1 MPLLSIIFYE
11 NKLKKGDYH
20 EIYKTNIFL
29 YGYCHIC
36 HRDFNLEHFLNLETK
51 STVSVLSH
59 SAIRFHILA
68 NSDSVSDQ
76 ALKMRV
82 KESVVN
88 YIYEKT
94 GDFKT
99 VDEAKDFI
107 LNNDKT
113 IKSIATKTIADNGY
127 DYTVSSTFGFS
138 DFPVK
143 TYGDV
148 IFPKGTY
155 TSYTIKIG
163 NGKGHNWWCV
173 LYPPLCFVDV
183 STGVLPDNSKK
194 KLRDSLSDTQYH
206 TVTKYNFKFKYLKF
220 FNNLCQN

>member
-1 MPLLSIIFYE
+1 MKYIKQISFCMVIAIFATGI
-11 NKLKKGDYH
+11 L
-20 EIYKTNIFL
+20 TWNI
-29 YGYCHIC
+29 
-36 HRDFNLEHFLNLETK
+36 FLNLETK

-99 VDEAKDFI
+99 VDEAKNFI

-113 IKSIATKTIADNGY
+113 IESIATKAIADNGY

>member
-1 MPLLSIIFYE
+1 MKYIKQISFCMVIAIFATGI
-11 NKLKKGDYH
+11 L
-20 EIYKTNIFL
+20 TWNI
-29 YGYCHIC
+29 
-36 HRDFNLEHFLNLETK
+36 FLNLETK

-99 VDEAKDFI
+99 VDEAKNFI

-113 IKSIATKTIADNGY
+113 IKSIATKAIADNGY

-183 STGVLPDNSKK
+183 STGVQPDNSKE

>member
-1 MPLLSIIFYE
+1 MKYIKQISFCMVIAIFATGI
-11 NKLKKGDYH
+11 L
-20 EIYKTNIFL
+20 TWNI
-29 YGYCHIC
+29 
-36 HRDFNLEHFLNLETK
+36 FLNLETK

-76 ALKMRV
+76 TLKMRV

-99 VDEAKDFI
+99 VDEAKNFI

-113 IKSIATKTIADNGY
+113 IKSIATKAIADNGY

-143 TYGDV
+143 SYGDV

-183 STGVLPDNSKK
+183 STGVLPYNSKE

>member
-1 MPLLSIIFYE
+1 MKYIKQISFCMVIAIFATGI
-11 NKLKKGDYH
+11 L
-20 EIYKTNIFL
+20 TWNI
-29 YGYCHIC
+29 
-36 HRDFNLEHFLNLETK
+36 FLNLETK

-99 VDEAKDFI
+99 VDEAKNFI

-143 TYGDV
+143 SYGDV

-155 TSYTIKIG
+155 TSYTLKSAMEKDTTGGVSYIL
-163 NGKGHNWWCV
+163 HYV
-173 LYPPLCFVDV
+173 LLTFQQA
-183 STGVLPDNSKK
+183 S
-194 KLRDSLSDTQYH
+194 
-206 TVTKYNFKFKYLKF
+206 YLTIPRK
-220 FNNLCQN
+220 NYVIHCLIPSITP

>member
-1 MPLLSIIFYE
+1 MKYIKQISFCMVIAIFATGI
-11 NKLKKGDYH
+11 L
-20 EIYKTNIFL
+20 TWNIFL
-29 YGYCHIC
+29 
-36 HRDFNLEHFLNLETK
+36 DLETK

-76 ALKMRV
+76 TLKMRV

-99 VDEAKDFI
+99 VDEAKNFI

-113 IKSIATKTIADNGY
+113 IKSIATKAIADNGY

-143 TYGDV
+143 SYGDV

-183 STGVLPDNSKK
+183 STGVLPDNSKE

>member
-1 MPLLSIIFYE
+1 
-11 NKLKKGDYH
+11 
-20 EIYKTNIFL
+20 
-29 YGYCHIC
+29 
-36 HRDFNLEHFLNLETK
+36 
-51 STVSVLSH
+51 
-59 SAIRFHILA
+59 
-68 NSDSVSDQ
+68 
-76 ALKMRV
+76 MRV

-99 VDEAKDFI
+99 VDEAKNFI
-107 LNNDKT
+107 LNNDKA

-183 STGVLPDNSKK
+183 STGVLPDNSKE

>member
-1 MPLLSIIFYE
+1 MKYIKQISFCMVIAIFATGI
-11 NKLKKGDYH
+11 L
-20 EIYKTNIFL
+20 TWNI
-29 YGYCHIC
+29 
-36 HRDFNLEHFLNLETK
+36 FLNLETK

-99 VDEAKDFI
+99 VDEAENFI

-113 IKSIATKTIADNGY
+113 IKSIATKAIADNGY

-143 TYGDV
+143 SYGDV

-183 STGVLPDNSKK
+183 STGVLPDNSKE

>member
-1 MPLLSIIFYE
+1 MKYIKQISFCMVIAIFATGI
-11 NKLKKGDYH
+11 L
-20 EIYKTNIFL
+20 TWNI
-29 YGYCHIC
+29 
-36 HRDFNLEHFLNLETK
+36 FLNLETK

-76 ALKMRV
+76 TLKMRV

-99 VDEAKDFI
+99 VDEAKNFI

-113 IKSIATKTIADNGY
+113 IKSIATKAIADNGY

-183 STGVLPDNSKK
+183 STGVLPDNSKE

>member
-1 MPLLSIIFYE
+1 MKYIKQISFCIVIAIFATGI
-11 NKLKKGDYH
+11 L
-20 EIYKTNIFL
+20 TWNI
-29 YGYCHIC
+29 
-36 HRDFNLEHFLNLETK
+36 FLNLETK

-99 VDEAKDFI
+99 VDEVKNFI

-113 IKSIATKTIADNGY
+113 IKSMATKAIADNGY

>member
-1 MPLLSIIFYE
+1 MKYIKQISFCMVIAIFATGI
-11 NKLKKGDYH
+11 L
-20 EIYKTNIFL
+20 TWNI
-29 YGYCHIC
+29 
-36 HRDFNLEHFLNLETK
+36 FLNLETK

-99 VDEAKDFI
+99 VDEAKNFI

-113 IKSIATKTIADNGY
+113 IKSIATKAIADNGY

-183 STGVLPDNSKK
+183 STGVLPDNSKE
-194 KLRDSLSDTQYH
+194 KLRDSLSDIQYH

>member
-1 MPLLSIIFYE
+1 MKYIKQISFCMVIAIFATGI
-11 NKLKKGDYH
+11 L
-20 EIYKTNIFL
+20 TWNI
-29 YGYCHIC
+29 
-36 HRDFNLEHFLNLETK
+36 FLNLETK

-94 GDFKT
+94 VDFKT
-99 VDEAKDFI
+99 VDEEKNFI

-113 IKSIATKTIADNGY
+113 IKSIAAKAIADNGY

>member
-1 MPLLSIIFYE
+1 MKYIKQISFCIVIAIFAIGI
-11 NKLKKGDYH
+11 L
-20 EIYKTNIFL
+20 TWNI
-29 YGYCHIC
+29 
-36 HRDFNLEHFLNLETK
+36 FLNLETK

-99 VDEAKDFI
+99 VDEAKNFI

-113 IKSIATKTIADNGY
+113 IKSMATKAIADNGY

-183 STGVLPDNSKK
+183 STGVLPDNSKE

>member
-1 MPLLSIIFYE
+1 MKYIKQISFCMVIAIFATGI
-11 NKLKKGDYH
+11 L
-20 EIYKTNIFL
+20 TWNI
-29 YGYCHIC
+29 
-36 HRDFNLEHFLNLETK
+36 FLNLETK

-99 VDEAKDFI
+99 VDEAKNFI

-113 IKSIATKTIADNGY
+113 IKSIATKAIADNGY

-155 TSYTIKIG
+155 TSYTIKSAMEKDTTGGVSYIL
-163 NGKGHNWWCV
+163 HYV
-173 LYPPLCFVDV
+173 LLTFQLA
-183 STGVLPDNSKK
+183 S
-194 KLRDSLSDTQYH
+194 
-206 TVTKYNFKFKYLKF
+206 YLTIPRK
-220 FNNLCQN
+220 NYVIHCLIPSITP

>member
-1 MPLLSIIFYE
+1 MKYIKQISFCMVIAIFATGI
-11 NKLKKGDYH
+11 L
-20 EIYKTNIFL
+20 TWNI
-29 YGYCHIC
+29 
-36 HRDFNLEHFLNLETK
+36 FLNLETK

-99 VDEAKDFI
+99 VDEAKNFI

-113 IKSIATKTIADNGY
+113 IKSIATKAIADNGY

-183 STGVLPDNSKK
+183 STGVLHDNSKE

>member
-1 MPLLSIIFYE
+1 MKYIKQISFCMVIAIFATGI
-11 NKLKKGDYH
+11 L
-20 EIYKTNIFL
+20 TWNI
-29 YGYCHIC
+29 
-36 HRDFNLEHFLNLETK
+36 FLNLETK

-99 VDEAKDFI
+99 VDEAKNFI

-113 IKSIATKTIADNGY
+113 IKSIVTKAIADNGY

>member
-1 MPLLSIIFYE
+1 MKYIKQISFCMVIAIFATGI
-11 NKLKKGDYH
+11 L
-20 EIYKTNIFL
+20 TWNI
-29 YGYCHIC
+29 
-36 HRDFNLEHFLNLETK
+36 FLNLETK

-76 ALKMRV
+76 TLKMRV

-99 VDEAKDFI
+99 VDEVKNFI

-113 IKSIATKTIADNGY
+113 IKSIATKAIADNGY

>member
-1 MPLLSIIFYE
+1 MKYIKQISFCMVIAIFATGI
-11 NKLKKGDYH
+11 L
-20 EIYKTNIFL
+20 TWNI
-29 YGYCHIC
+29 
-36 HRDFNLEHFLNLETK
+36 FLNLETK

-99 VDEAKDFI
+99 VDEAKNFI

-113 IKSIATKTIADNGY
+113 IESIATKAIADNGY

-183 STGVLPDNSKK
+183 STGVLPDNSKE

>member
-1 MPLLSIIFYE
+1 MKYIKQISFCMVIAIFATGI
-11 NKLKKGDYH
+11 L
-20 EIYKTNIFL
+20 TWNI
-29 YGYCHIC
+29 
-36 HRDFNLEHFLNLETK
+36 FLNLETK

-76 ALKMRV
+76 TLKMRV

-99 VDEAKDFI
+99 VDEAKNFI

-113 IKSIATKTIADNGY
+113 IKSIATKAIADNGY

-143 TYGDV
+143 SYGDV

-183 STGVLPDNSKK
+183 STGVLPDNSKE

>member
-1 MPLLSIIFYE
+1 MKT
-11 NKLKKGDYH
+11 NLKK
-20 EIYKTNIFL
+20 EITMKYIKQISFCMVIAIFATGILTWNI
-29 YGYCHIC
+29 
-36 HRDFNLEHFLNLETK
+36 FLNLETK

-99 VDEAKDFI
+99 VDEAKNFI

-113 IKSIATKTIADNGY
+113 IKSMATKAIADNGY

-183 STGVLPDNSKK
+183 STGVLPDNSKE

>member
-1 MPLLSIIFYE
+1 MKYIKQISFCMVIAIFATGI
-11 NKLKKGDYH
+11 L
-20 EIYKTNIFL
+20 TWNI
-29 YGYCHIC
+29 
-36 HRDFNLEHFLNLETK
+36 FLNLETK

-107 LNNDKT
+107 LNDKT
-113 IKSIATKTIADNGY
+113 IKSIATKAIADNGY

>member
-1 MPLLSIIFYE
+1 MKYIKQISFCMVIAIFATGI
-11 NKLKKGDYH
+11 L
-20 EIYKTNIFL
+20 TWNI
-29 YGYCHIC
+29 
-36 HRDFNLEHFLNLETK
+36 FLNLETK

-99 VDEAKDFI
+99 VDEAKNFI

-113 IKSIATKTIADNGY
+113 TKAIADNGY

-143 TYGDV
+143 SYGDV

-194 KLRDSLSDTQYH
+194 KLRNSLSDTQYH

>member
-1 MPLLSIIFYE
+1 MKTS
-11 NKLKKGDYH
+11 LKK
-20 EIYKTNIFL
+20 EITMKYIKQISFCMVIAIFATGILTWNI
-29 YGYCHIC
+29 
-36 HRDFNLEHFLNLETK
+36 FLNLETK

-99 VDEAKDFI
+99 VDEAKNFI

-113 IKSIATKTIADNGY
+113 IKSIATKAIADNGY

-155 TSYTIKIG
+155 T
-163 NGKGHNWWCV
+163 
-173 LYPPLCFVDV
+173 PLCFVDV
-183 STGVLPDNSKK
+183 STGVLPDNSKE

>member
-1 MPLLSIIFYE
+1 MKYIKQISFCMVIAIFATGI
-11 NKLKKGDYH
+11 L
-20 EIYKTNIFL
+20 TWNI
-29 YGYCHIC
+29 
-36 HRDFNLEHFLNLETK
+36 FLNLETK

-76 ALKMRV
+76 TLKMRV

-94 GDFKT
+94 GDFKN
-99 VDEAKDFI
+99 VDEAKNFI

-113 IKSIATKTIADNGY
+113 IKSIATKAIADNGY

-143 TYGDV
+143 SYGDV

-183 STGVLPDNSKK
+183 STGVLPDNSKE

>member
-1 MPLLSIIFYE
+1 MKYIKQISFCMVIAIFATGI
-11 NKLKKGDYH
+11 L
-20 EIYKTNIFL
+20 TWNI
-29 YGYCHIC
+29 
-36 HRDFNLEHFLNLETK
+36 FLNLETK

-99 VDEAKDFI
+99 VDEAKNFI

-143 TYGDV
+143 SYGDV

-163 NGKGHNWWCV
+163 NGKGHYWWCV

-183 STGVLPDNSKK
+183 STGVLPDNSKE

>member
-1 MPLLSIIFYE
+1 MKYIKQISFCIVIAIFATGI
-11 NKLKKGDYH
+11 L
-20 EIYKTNIFL
+20 TWNI
-29 YGYCHIC
+29 
-36 HRDFNLEHFLNLETK
+36 FLNLETK

-99 VDEAKDFI
+99 VDEAKNFI
-107 LNNDKT
+107 LNNDKA
-113 IKSIATKTIADNGY
+113 IKSMATKAIADNGY
-127 DYTVSSTFGFS
+127 DYTVSSSFGFS

-183 STGVLPDNSKK
+183 STGVLPDNSKE

>member
-1 MPLLSIIFYE
+1 MKYIKQISFCMVIAIFATGI
-11 NKLKKGDYH
+11 L
-20 EIYKTNIFL
+20 TWNIFL
-29 YGYCHIC
+29 I
-36 HRDFNLEHFLNLETK
+36 LETK

-113 IKSIATKTIADNGY
+113 IKSIATKAIADNGY

>member
-1 MPLLSIIFYE
+1 MKYIKQISFCMVIAIFSTGI
-11 NKLKKGDYH
+11 L
-20 EIYKTNIFL
+20 TWNI
-29 YGYCHIC
+29 
-36 HRDFNLEHFLNLETK
+36 FLNLETK

-99 VDEAKDFI
+99 VDEAKNFI

-113 IKSIATKTIADNGY
+113 IKSIATKAIADNGY

-183 STGVLPDNSKK
+183 STGVLPDNSKE

>member
-1 MPLLSIIFYE
+1 MKT
-11 NKLKKGDYH
+11 NLKK
-20 EIYKTNIFL
+20 EITMKYIKQISFCMVIAIFATGILTWNI
-29 YGYCHIC
+29 
-36 HRDFNLEHFLNLETK
+36 FLNLETK

-99 VDEAKDFI
+99 VDEAKNFI

-113 IKSIATKTIADNGY
+113 IKSIATKAIADNGY

>member
-1 MPLLSIIFYE
+1 MKYIKQISFCMVIAIFATGI
-11 NKLKKGDYH
+11 L
-20 EIYKTNIFL
+20 TWNI
-29 YGYCHIC
+29 
-36 HRDFNLEHFLNLETK
+36 FLNLETK

-99 VDEAKDFI
+99 VDEAKNFI
-107 LNNDKT
+107 LNNDKA
-113 IKSIATKTIADNGY
+113 IKSMATKTIADNGY

-183 STGVLPDNSKK
+183 STGVLPDNSKE

>member
-1 MPLLSIIFYE
+1 MKYIKQISFCMFIAIFATGI
-11 NKLKKGDYH
+11 L
-20 EIYKTNIFL
+20 TWNI
-29 YGYCHIC
+29 
-36 HRDFNLEHFLNLETK
+36 FLNLETK

-99 VDEAKDFI
+99 VDEAKNFI
-107 LNNDKT
+107 LNNDKA

-183 STGVLPDNSKK
+183 STGVLPDNSKE

>member
-1 MPLLSIIFYE
+1 MKTS
-11 NKLKKGDYH
+11 LKK
-20 EIYKTNIFL
+20 EITMKYIKQISFCMVIAIFATGILTWNI
-29 YGYCHIC
+29 
-36 HRDFNLEHFLNLETK
+36 FLNLETK

-99 VDEAKDFI
+99 VDEAKNFI

-113 IKSIATKTIADNGY
+113 IKSIATKAIADN
-127 DYTVSSTFGFS
+127 
-138 DFPVK
+138 
-143 TYGDV
+143 
-148 IFPKGTY
+148 
-155 TSYTIKIG
+155 
-163 NGKGHNWWCV
+163 
-173 LYPPLCFVDV
+173 
-183 STGVLPDNSKK
+183 
-194 KLRDSLSDTQYH
+194 
-206 TVTKYNFKFKYLKF
+206 
-220 FNNLCQN
+220 

>member
-1 MPLLSIIFYE
+1 MKYIKQISFCMVIAIFATGI
-11 NKLKKGDYH
+11 L
-20 EIYKTNIFL
+20 TWNI
-29 YGYCHIC
+29 
-36 HRDFNLEHFLNLETK
+36 FLNLETK

-99 VDEAKDFI
+99 VDEAKNFI

-113 IKSIATKTIADNGY
+113 IESIATQAIADNGY

-183 STGVLPDNSKK
+183 STGVLPDNSKE

>member
-1 MPLLSIIFYE
+1 MKYIKQISFCMVIAIFATGI
-11 NKLKKGDYH
+11 L
-20 EIYKTNIFL
+20 TWNI
-29 YGYCHIC
+29 
-36 HRDFNLEHFLNLETK
+36 FLNLETK

-99 VDEAKDFI
+99 VDEAKNFI

-113 IKSIATKTIADNGY
+113 IKSKAIADNGY

-143 TYGDV
+143 SYGDV

-194 KLRDSLSDTQYH
+194 KLRNSLSDTQYH

>member
-1 MPLLSIIFYE
+1 MKYIKQISFCMVIAIFATGI
-11 NKLKKGDYH
+11 L
-20 EIYKTNIFL
+20 TWNI
-29 YGYCHIC
+29 
-36 HRDFNLEHFLNLETK
+36 FLNLETK

-99 VDEAKDFI
+99 VDEAKNFI
-107 LNNDKT
+107 LNNDKA
-113 IKSIATKTIADNGY
+113 IKSIATKAIADNGY

-143 TYGDV
+143 SYGDV
-148 IFPKGTY
+148 IFPKGIY

-183 STGVLPDNSKK
+183 STGVLPDNSKE

>member
-1 MPLLSIIFYE
+1 MKYIKQISFCMVIAIFATGI
-11 NKLKKGDYH
+11 L
-20 EIYKTNIFL
+20 TWNI
-29 YGYCHIC
+29 
-36 HRDFNLEHFLNLETK
+36 FLNLETK

-76 ALKMRV
+76 TLKMRV

-99 VDEAKDFI
+99 VDEAKNFI

-113 IKSIATKTIADNGY
+113 IKSMATKAIADNGY

-143 TYGDV
+143 SYGDV

-183 STGVLPDNSKK
+183 STGVLPDNSKE

>member
-1 MPLLSIIFYE
+1 
-11 NKLKKGDYH
+11 
-20 EIYKTNIFL
+20 
-29 YGYCHIC
+29 
-36 HRDFNLEHFLNLETK
+36 
-51 STVSVLSH
+51 
-59 SAIRFHILA
+59 
-68 NSDSVSDQ
+68 
-76 ALKMRV
+76 MRV

-113 IKSIATKTIADNGY
+113 IKSIATKAIADNGY

-143 TYGDV
+143 TSGDV

-206 TVTKYNFKFKYLKF
+206 TVTKTYVKI
-220 FNNLCQN
+220 NNLLVISSIRYGIL

>member
-1 MPLLSIIFYE
+1 MKYIKQISFCMVIAIFATGI
-11 NKLKKGDYH
+11 L
-20 EIYKTNIFL
+20 TWNI
-29 YGYCHIC
+29 
-36 HRDFNLEHFLNLETK
+36 FLNLETK
-51 STVSVLSH
+51 STVLFLSH

-99 VDEAKDFI
+99 VDEAKNFI

-113 IKSIATKTIADNGY
+113 IKSMATKAIADNGY

-183 STGVLPDNSKK
+183 STGVLPDNSKE